1 MRAAR
6 RVLALVR
13 KDLVLEWRGRDVLV
27 PAGAFG
33 LAVLLV
39 LGLVSGGGPQDA
51 PTLLWVSV
59 LLASVLAAGRS
70 AEREGEEGT
79 LEVLLL
85 YPGSREDLF
94 WGRHLALCVLL
105 LPTAAR
111 AQAVYGNIVGTV
123 TDPSGAAVPNAKVTI
138 TDTGRNVSFTAT
150 TNESG
155 VFNQRFLIVG
165 RYQVRVEAAGFRAF
179 VQEVGVSVD
188 QETSLNIG
196 LQIGDVNQVVE
207 VTSEAPVLKTERS
220 DVAVTF
226 SEKTLTNLPIPGRRF
241 TQIEIFTP
249 GVTAFP
255 GQTAASEDPQGSFR
269 K

>member
-105 LPTAAR
+105 GALALGLWAAQLFLFNAPARGWPAVLLAGTLATVGLSASGTLLAALLGHVRAGRLLLPLLFLPT
-111 AQAVYGNIVGTV
+111 
-123 TDPSGAAVPNAKVTI
+123 SVPVLLA
-138 TDTGRNVSFTAT
+138 
-150 TNESG
+150 G
-155 VFNQRFLIVG
+155 VRLT
-165 RYQVRVEAAGFRAF
+165 EAAAAGTTLGPWWGVLVVFDLLF
-179 VQEVGVSVD
+179 LLVG
-188 QETSLNIG
+188 
-196 LQIGDVNQVVE
+196 
-207 VTSEAPVLKTERS
+207 PVLFE
-220 DVAVTF
+220 VAV
-226 SEKTLTNLPIPGRRF
+226 EG
-241 TQIEIFTP
+241 
-249 GVTAFP
+249 
-255 GQTAASEDPQGSFR
+255 
-269 K
+269 